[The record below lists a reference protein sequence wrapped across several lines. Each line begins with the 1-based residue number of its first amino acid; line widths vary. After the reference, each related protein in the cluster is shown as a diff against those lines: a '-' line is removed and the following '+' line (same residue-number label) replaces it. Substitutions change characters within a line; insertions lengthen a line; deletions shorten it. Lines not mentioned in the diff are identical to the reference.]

1 MITYYIKG
9 DKFLVKEYEEIP
21 FSKLNRKVGPS
32 LIYPNGSKVWYM
44 NGYPHR
50 TNGPAYISNSGDKGW
65 YINGKLHR
73 TDGPALINEGL
84 YKKWYIN
91 GKRHRVSGPAVIRG
105 EKNQWWVNGKRL
117 NKKEVE
123 TWIKDNNINLKTK
136 EHQALF
142 MLKF

>member
-1 MITYYIKG
+1 MYTYYTKEG
-9 DKFLVKEYEEIP
+9 KFLVKEYDEIP
-21 FSKLNRKVGPS
+21 YNKLYRKVGPS
-32 LIYPNGSKVWYM
+32 LIYHDGSKAWYKK
-44 NGYPHR
+44 GKPHR
-50 TNGPAYISNSGDKGW
+50 KDGPAYIGNNGDKEW
-65 YINGKLHR
+65 WVNGKWHR
-73 TDGPALINEGL
+73 TDGPAFDGKYGDKE
-84 YKKWYIN
+84 WYIN
-91 GKRHRVSGPAVIRG
+91 GRLHRLDGPAVIRG